1 LSFLKFLSCP
11 RYLALTTFM
20 LSCPAMHASVDFQLI
35 KVSHLR
41 GMCFIQPI
49 VEKKLPPSVLQIGM
63 ELSNKKPF
71 GLGTS
76 NESLLEL
83 VFRMSKG
90 SAQIRLGSSSGI
102 EVQTDG
108 SYKLHRGS
116 FLFCHKNNHSWM
128 IKTEENSILINGTG
142 TWMTECL
149 TSGLKVILLEG
160 EITVQNGIKSKV
172 LKSGDLVLVSAGTS
186 MISKPMQIEL
196 PLLIGTSRL
205 IKQFPQPLPSKS
217 KLVSAAKVQALR
229 IKKRYEAFVGDVK
242 KDRKLQL
249 WTPTSKTSLDK
260 E

>member
-1 LSFLKFLSCP
+1 
-11 RYLALTTFM
+11 
-20 LSCPAMHASVDFQLI
+20 
-35 KVSHLR
+35 
-41 GMCFIQPI
+41 MCFIQPI
-49 VEKKLPPSVLQIGM
+49 AEKKLPPSVLQIGK
-63 ELSNKKPF
+63 ELSKKKPF

-83 VFRMSKG
+83 VFRMTIG

-116 FLFCHKNNHSWM
+116 FLFCHKNYLSWM
-128 IKTEENSILINGTG
+128 IKAEENSFLINGAG

-149 TSGLKVILLEG
+149 TSGLKLILLEG
-160 EITVQNGIKSKV
+160 EITVTNGIKSQV
-172 LKSGDLVLVSAGTS
+172 LKSGDLILVSAGSS

-205 IKQFPQPLPSKS
+205 INQFPQPLPSKS

-249 WTPTSKTSLDK
+249 WTPASTKLLDK